1 MNFAEFIAMGG
12 YGGYVWGAVGL
23 SVVVLIINVVAARRR
38 FALAFR
44 SAMRRSATEE
54 GSA

>member
-1 MNFAEFIAMGG
+1 MNFAEFIHMGG

-23 SVVVLIINVVAARRR
+23 TVVVLVINIVAARRR
-38 FALAFR
+38 LALALR
-44 SAMRRSATEE
+44 SARRLSAAEE